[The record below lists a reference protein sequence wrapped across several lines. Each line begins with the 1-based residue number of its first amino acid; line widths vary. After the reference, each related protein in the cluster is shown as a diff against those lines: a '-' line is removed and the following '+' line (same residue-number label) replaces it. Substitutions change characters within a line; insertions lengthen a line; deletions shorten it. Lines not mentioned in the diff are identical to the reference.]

1 MSPQPKNVVIMVDI
15 SSVLT
20 MEQMMT
26 AKELAKQTLLS
37 LSHSDLVWNLFDNV
51 LHDPRFCIGS
61 LYVMKHEKT
70 TFQYMATRLCFTL
83 IILKNI

>member
-37 LSHSDLVWNLFDNV
+37 LSHSDLVWNLNFV
-51 LHDPRFCIGS
+51 LHDPRFCIG
-61 LYVMKHEKT
+61 
-70 TFQYMATRLCFTL
+70 
-83 IILKNI
+83 IW